1 MRQWNLDANN
11 KKSLYASI
19 LTYNFALNLV
29 KISILLQ
36 CRRIFSTPGMQRA
49 TTIGLVIICA
59 WGFTVIMMLS
69 MMCVPIQSLWDR
81 SVPGHCLPLIP
92 TYYAPACINIATDF
106 GTWVLP
112 LPVIRSLHLPIRQRV
127 MLMLIF
133 GLGFL

>member
-1 MRQWNLDANN
+1 MEQWNLDANN
-11 KKSLYASI
+11 KQSLYASI

-36 CRRIFSTPGMQRA
+36 CRRVFPIPGMRRA

-59 WGFTVIMMLS
+59 WGFTVIMMFS

-81 SVPGHCLPLIP
+81 SVSGHCLPLIP

-106 GTWVLP
+106 ATWVLP
-112 LPVIRSLHLPIRQRV
+112 LPIIRSLHLPIRQRV

>member
-1 MRQWNLDANN
+1 MKFDANSEQ
-11 KKSLYASI
+11 SLYASI
-19 LTYNFALNLV
+19 LTYNFALILV

-36 CRRIFSTPGMQRA
+36 YRRIFPTPGMQRA

-59 WGFTVIMMLS
+59 WGITDIMMYS
-69 MMCVPIQSLWDR
+69 MICVPIESLWDR

-92 TYYAPACINIATDF
+92 AYYAPACINIATDF

-112 LPVIRSLHLPIRQRV
+112 LPIIRSLNLPIRQKV